1 MGGGQAWAVIRFH
14 DNRIKKDH
22 WRGARPAA
30 EDTVN
35 TRPAAMGRR
44 LDWHEETRMTHALE
58 RFRLDGR
65 RALITGSGRG
75 IGLTLARGLAEAGAA
90 IVIND
95 RNEEKAATLVRHLR
109 EEGFTADYAV
119 FDVAEHAQVRAA
131 IDDFEA
137 RVGAIDIL
145 VNNAGIQR
153 RAPLDA
159 FEPDDWQALMRVNLD
174 GVFNVAQAVARHMIA
189 RGRGKII
196 NICSVQSELARP
208 TIAPYAATK
217 GAVRMLTKGMCAD
230 WARHGIQAN
239 GLAPGYFETELNRA
253 LVDDA
258 AFSDWLCKRTPAGR
272 WGRVDELCGA
282 AIFLASAASDFVN
295 GQTLFVDGG
304 LTSAV

>member
-1 MGGGQAWAVIRFH
+1 MGGEHEKAVIRFH

-22 WRGARPAA
+22 WRGARQAA
-30 EDTVN
+30 EDTGN
-35 TRPAAMGRR
+35 ARPAAMGRR
-44 LDWHEETRMTHALE
+44 LDWHEETRMTNALE

-95 RNEEKAATLVRHLR
+95 RNEENAATLVQHLR

-159 FEPDDWQALMRVNLD
+159 FEPDDWHALMRVNLD

-230 WARHGIQAN
+230 WARHGTQPRAGRRRGVL
-239 GLAPGYFETELNRA
+239 GLAVQAY
-253 LVDDA
+253 
-258 AFSDWLCKRTPAGR
+258 AGR
-272 WGRVDELCGA
+272 PLGARRRAVRRGDLPRVGCIRFRERPDAVRRRRADECR
-282 AIFLASAASDFVN
+282 
-295 GQTLFVDGG
+295 
-304 LTSAV
+304 LTRRLSCVCVACVS